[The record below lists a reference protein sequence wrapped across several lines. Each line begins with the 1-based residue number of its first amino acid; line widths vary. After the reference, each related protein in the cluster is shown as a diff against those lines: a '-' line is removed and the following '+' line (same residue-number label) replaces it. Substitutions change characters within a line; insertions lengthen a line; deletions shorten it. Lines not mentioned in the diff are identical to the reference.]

1 MWWTCDKI
9 TLLLPTDCH
18 VSQSEDGSMQL
29 TLTIK
34 FWWKVLPQV
43 QEETGV
49 ALRKEGKAER
59 SNSLASYTHKHGNIN
74 LLDSMPVF
82 TLLAPSGIFLTQEL
96 NPHFLHWWVDSLL
109 EPTGYICP
117 YIYSTYMLTLILRTT
132 CNVVSQE
139 MFSIQMLINLRDR
152 WRSKGCQTRNY
163 SLVNSALIKLGSP
176 H

>member
-82 TLLAPSGIFLTQEL
+82 TLLAPSVRCWSPEISNPGVKTDDIQQNSKSVL
-96 NPHFLHWWVDSLL
+96 NTRKRNALGASKLFQIWQSRKQ
-109 EPTGYICP
+109 I
-117 YIYSTYMLTLILRTT
+117 LTLQKII
-132 CNVVSQE
+132 VP
-139 MFSIQMLINLRDR
+139 
-152 WRSKGCQTRNY
+152 KGGEHLL
-163 SLVNSALIKLGSP
+163 LVLIKKENRDTDSKEHP
-176 H
+176 K

>member
-1 MWWTCDKI
+1 MFAQALCLMFLSLFVVVVQSLSHVQVFATPQTAACQSPLSMGFPRQEYR
-9 TLLLPTDCH
+9 TGCHFLL
-18 VSQSEDGSMQL
+18 Q
-29 TLTIK
+29 
-34 FWWKVLPQV
+34 
-43 QEETGV
+43 
-49 ALRKEGKAER
+49 
-59 SNSLASYTHKHGNIN
+59 
-74 LLDSMPVF
+74 
-82 TLLAPSGIFLTQEL
+82 GIFLTQEL